1 MRNCYV
7 CGLLNPCGS
16 KSKTKKDL
24 QFPCIVFYD
33 LSVQSKTNKTKE
45 RSKSLFTF
53 FIFRFIKYI
62 SDCTLIMTKKQEKVS
77 KVIFKNTE
85 LGKYI
90 LERYTPKKD
99 LIRLLV
105 EYAKGVFTPK
115 TLERVK
121 SCGDFMQHLTTVDLS
136 AKRVHKSNNCGNRFC
151 PICTWTKTKKDAI
164 MISVLMKAVRAEK
177 NQEFIFLTLT
187 APNVEASELKSEIDR
202 FNKAFKKLFDR
213 IKVKKAINGY
223 IRKLEVTYNKEEFIT
238 KEMYRIMK
246 DYFEARGLQV
256 GDKNPNYNT
265 YHPHFH
271 VVMAVNKSY
280 FTSRDYINRDEWL
293 EMWQD
298 CMDDPSITQV
308 DVRKVRSTQKGEMS
322 AVLEVAK
329 YSAKGNEIYHSQS
342 VFEVFY
348 KALKG
353 RQLLTFNG
361 LFKEYVT
368 KFKKGELDKYKE
380 KDENEYTHL
389 LTSVW
394 KTSKYENM
402 LRELTVEEMAA
413 YNEKAKFIEEDDSV
427 E

>member
-1 MRNCYV
+1 M
-7 CGLLNPCGS
+7 
-16 KSKTKKDL
+16 KKDL
-24 QFPCIVFYD
+24 LISVIVFYD
-33 LSVQSKTNKTKE
+33 LGVESKTNKTKE

-53 FIFRFIKYI
+53 FIFIFIKYI

-99 LIRLLV
+99 LTRLLA

-121 SCGDFMQHLTTVDLS
+121 SCGDFMQHLTTADLS
-136 AKRVHKSNNCGNRFC
+136 TKRVHKSNNCGNRFC
-151 PICTWTKTKKDAI
+151 PICTWTKAKKDAI

-187 APNVEASELKSEIDR
+187 APNVGASELKNEIDK
-202 FNKAFKKLFDR
+202 FNRAFKNLMKR
-213 IKVKKAINGY
+213 QAVKKVVNGY

-280 FTSRDYINRDEWL
+280 FTQTTQYINRDKWL

-298 CMDDPSITQV
+298 CMDNPSITQV
-308 DVRKVRSTQKGEMS
+308 DVRKVRSTEKGEMS

-361 LFKEYVT
+361 LFKEYVA

-394 KTSKYENM
+394 KTSKYENV
-402 LRELTVEEMAA
+402 LRELTVAEMEL
-413 YNEKAKFIEEDDSV
+413 YNAKAKYIEENSEV
-427 E
+427 K